1 MYRCRTSLGD
11 EIFPLTNWLMR
22 PFSGKSLINEKRKIF
37 NYRLSRV
44 RRIIENTFGILV
56 VRWTMFQRPIEGT
69 PERVE
74 KYILAMIALHNYLR
88 QTDNAFYTP
97 AGFVD
102 SVDSTGELVEGN
114 WRNLI
119 DNNLQPIRPVRNL

>member
-1 MYRCRTSLGD
+1 MHRCRTSLGD

>member
-1 MYRCRTSLGD
+1 MHRCRTSLGD

-102 SVDSTGELVEGN
+102 SVDSAGELVEGN

>member
-1 MYRCRTSLGD
+1 
-11 EIFPLTNWLMR
+11 MR

-56 VRWTMFQRPIEGT
+56 VRWTIFQRPIEGT